1 MTTKQETAL
10 AIRGMVEKRVEN
22 SAAIIKAAGYDP
34 EQYAAVVLNAMV
46 VNPSLAECTKQ
57 SLEKSIIDCL
67 NAGLLPDGKQAA
79 IVPFKGRNGA
89 EATLI
94 PMVDGIVK
102 LAHNAI
108 KGLGLR
114 ARVVYKGDH
123 FEYSDGA
130 HITLNHTEGAFC
142 DPPRVID
149 KRPENIIAAYAVA
162 KQPGHMEPDI
172 LVMDRAGL
180 DIYRGYSRSR
190 SGPWETHYAQ
200 MCQKTVIKQLLKLM
214 PKVAASLPDVPAGL
228 ERYELEAMSE
238 VDDYAAGV
246 VSGTGSDGTVYVASQ
261 SIVDAEVPLPETVTT
276 TNANP
281 ETGEMPMP
289 VEEPEPEYD
298 DDEAPF

>member
-1 MTTKQETAL
+1 
-10 AIRGMVEKRVEN
+10 MVEQRVER

-79 IVPFKGRNGA
+79 IIPFAKT
-89 EATLI
+89 ATLI

-114 ARVVYKGDH
+114 ALVVYKGDH

-130 HITLNHTEGAFC
+130 HVTLNHTQGAFC
-142 DPPRVID
+142 DPPRAID

-180 DIYRGYSRSR
+180 DIYRSYSRSR

-214 PKVAASLPDVPAGL
+214 PKVAAALPDVPAGL
-228 ERYELEAMSE
+228 ERYEMEAMSE
-238 VDDYAAGV
+238 VDDYANGV
-246 VSGTGSDGTVYVASQ
+246 VEGGALASPSVAPESNGHQ
-261 SIVDAEVPLPETVTT
+261 AGIVNAGMPADAV
-276 TNANP
+276 ANP
-281 ETGEMPMP
+281 DTGEMPMP
-289 VEEPEPEYD
+289 VEEPKPEYDD

>member
-1 MTTKQETAL
+1 MATKQETAL
-10 AIRGMVEKRVEN
+10 AIRGMVEKRIEN

-46 VNPSLAECTKQ
+46 VTPSLTECTKQ

-79 IVPFKGRNGA
+79 IIPFA
-89 EATLI
+89 QTATLV

-114 ARVVYKGDH
+114 ALVVYKGDH

-130 HITLNHTEGAFC
+130 HVTLNHTQGAFC
-142 DPPRVID
+142 DPPRAID

-180 DIYRGYSRSR
+180 DIYRNYSRSR

-214 PKVAASLPDVPAGL
+214 PKVAAALPDVPAGL
-228 ERYELEAMSE
+228 ERYEMEAMSE

-246 VSGTGSDGTVYVASQ
+246 VEGGTLASPSVAPESNGQ
-261 SIVDAEVPLPETVTT
+261 QAAIVNAGMPADAV
-276 TNANP
+276 ANP
-281 ETGEMPMP
+281 DTGEMPMQ